1 MTTLR
6 SQAGT
11 QADLVTLRKLAQ
23 DLAASRKERPTS
35 VHLLAAI
42 ASREGQA
49 GELLRERRL
58 DADTLLKAGRSF
70 DEDSPDPL
78 ARATVAARDL
88 GKRAPFG
95 EPNSV
100 HLLLALLA
108 DRSSAAHRALMQA
121 GVDTARLR
129 TAAMQLSLGV
139 VAARRSLSATPSSGK
154 TSQTEPNT
162 ASKRPASR
170 VEPETFTPSVP
181 SKRPLGTGVAVPL
194 FPPPSRVAP
203 ERPTGKTPTVPP
215 AAVPTNSAPTN
226 QTPVSP
232 TPPTATAVP
241 IPLPIP
247 AKPAVE
253 KDRSAGQTSP
263 PMGPRVSNGHP
274 LALDKAKAPT
284 LATLGKNLT
293 HLAALGEIDPVIGR
307 EIEIDDALDA
317 LAKKNQNSCLLVGP
331 AGVGKTSV
339 VRGLA
344 LRLAEEGN
352 REPETAKLLVELT
365 VSELIAGTG
374 TRGALAERM
383 TTILRET
390 RENERKIILFFDDI
404 HELFTGGLDEAT
416 AEMKLAL
423 ARGELRIIGATTPEE
438 FRKTIESDAA
448 LARRFSVQYIEEPD
462 EDSAFLLCKQVTRA
476 LGTHHRL
483 TYTDEGIASAISWS
497 MRYLPGRALPD
508 KAISILDAAG
518 ARLRRRAGRQ
528 IKTGPVNPADVATI
542 VANLADIPE
551 ERLLETDRDRMLN
564 LEKHLAESVVGHSVP
579 LAKISRV
586 LRRNAAGIRAERP
599 LGTFLLL
606 GPTGVGKT
614 ETAKAIAQ
622 TLFHSADAMTRLDL
636 SEYSEAHATAR
647 LIGAPPG
654 YVGHEAGGQLT
665 EAVRRRSY
673 QVILLDE
680 IEKAHRDVLE
690 TFLQVFDEG
699 RMTDGRGR
707 RVDFTNTVIVMTSN
721 LGAAEAMALKSERSV
736 GFSRQ
741 ATKVSGDKLEATML
755 NAARSTLPPELYN
768 RIDEVL
774 VFGPL
779 GKSEVEEVA
788 RRLLGK
794 LGRSL
799 FERGIRLD
807 VEPAV
812 IDVLLAEGG
821 FDEGLGAR
829 PMKRAI
835 MRHVEAPIAEM
846 ILRGELPSGSVAL
859 LSVEDGQIIVDA
871 IDDVQD
877 AAEAG

>member
-1 MTTLR
+1 MTNLR

-95 EPNSV
+95 EPNAV

-139 VAARRSLSATPSSGK
+139 VAARRSLSATPTSGR
-154 TSQTEPNT
+154 TSHNEPH
-162 ASKRPASR
+162 SVSHRPAQR
-170 VEPETFTPSVP
+170 VEPEKLTPSVP

-194 FPPPSRVAP
+194 FPPPSRAQVD
-203 ERPTGKTPTVPP
+203 RPTGKTPTIPP

-226 QTPVSP
+226 ATTSP

-241 IPLPIP
+241 VPLPIP
-247 AKPAVE
+247 AKQSSDKE
-253 KDRSAGQTSP
+253 RSLGQTQV

-293 HLAALGEIDPVIGR
+293 HLAALGEVDPVIGR
-307 EIEIDDALDA
+307 EIEIDEALDA

-344 LRLAEEGN
+344 LRLADEGN

-365 VSELIAGTG
+365 VSELVAGTG

-390 RENERKIILFFDDI
+390 RECDRKVILFFDDI
-404 HELFTGGLDEAT
+404 HELFTGGMDEAT

-438 FRKTIESDAA
+438 FRKTIEVDAA

-476 LGTHHRL
+476 LGAHHRL

-508 KAISILDAAG
+508 KAISILDSAG

-528 IKTGPVNPADVATI
+528 IKAGPVSPADVATI

-564 LEKHLAESVVGHSVP
+564 LEKHLAESVVGHTTG
-579 LAKISRV
+579 LGKIARV

-690 TFLQVFDEG
+690 AFLQVFDEG

-721 LGAAEAMALKSERSV
+721 LGAAEAMALKTERSV

-741 ATKVSGDKLEATML
+741 TTKVSGEKLEAAML

-788 RRLLGK
+788 RRLLAK

-877 AAEAG
+877 AAEAS